1 VFALCFGIISMIGC
15 GGGSSSTTQELRI
28 VIASPDAPPV
38 DVLIDGSQVAT
49 ALAYENSTA
58 YLTLKSGQRRI
69 QLLTVSNST
78 SVFDQ
83 TISLNASANQTLLLT
98 GPVSKMQSVLLTD
111 GATTSA
117 IKTGFG
123 QVRVLNASETMGP
136 ADVYIVTAGS
146 GLAGATPV
154 APSLAFDKDTGYQL
168 ETIGNDQVFM
178 TQPGTTN
185 AFLSTGTLAV
195 TQSQFQTVVALDA
208 IGGGFTY
215 IVLAD
220 Q

>member
-1 VFALCFGIISMIGC
+1 
-15 GGGSSSTTQELRI
+15 
-28 VIASPDAPPV
+28 
-38 DVLIDGSQVAT
+38 
-49 ALAYENSTA
+49 
-58 YLTLKSGQRRI
+58 
-69 QLLTVSNST
+69 
-78 SVFDQ
+78 
-83 TISLNASANQTLLLT
+83 
-98 GPVSKMQSVLLTD
+98 
-111 GATTSA
+111 
-117 IKTGFG
+117 
-123 QVRVLNASETMGP
+123 MGP